1 MFMAS
6 DNKSETTCVFIN
18 DTSTLIICILNVN
31 DNFAHSKA
39 IFFFVLVLVFI
50 LFYEFNKNTMKKSI
64 ILSNTGFLFCDI
76 YYL

>member
-18 DTSTLIICILNVN
+18 GTSTLVICILNVN

-39 IFFFVLVLVFI
+39 IFFFVLVFI

-64 ILSNTGFLFCDI
+64 ILSNIGFLFCDI